1 MQAISN
7 SWPYGSS
14 MAQKNDLSRGE
25 RFRSIRLAAG
35 FSQAELA
42 KQLGIHRSNIGF
54 WENTGVIPRSDLLAP
69 IANLLGVTVEELLGQ
84 DSPPRR
90 STAPAGKA
98 RQAFEAVTKLPRRQ
112 QDQILKVV
120 EALVAQA
127 ASGKVA

>member
-1 MQAISN
+1 MQAVSN

-42 KQLGIHRSNIGF
+42 KQLGVHRSNIGF

-69 IANLLGVTVEELLGQ
+69 IATLLGVTVEELLGQ
-84 DSPPRR
+84 NSTPRR
-90 STAPAGKA
+90 STAPTGKA